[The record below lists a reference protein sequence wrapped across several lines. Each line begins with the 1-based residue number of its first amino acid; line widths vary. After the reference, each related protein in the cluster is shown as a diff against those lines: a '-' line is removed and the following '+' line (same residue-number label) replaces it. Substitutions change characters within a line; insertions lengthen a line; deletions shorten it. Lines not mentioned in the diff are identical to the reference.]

1 MKQKIIII
9 KQKLAWKAERSSFS
23 RTLGLAEKWQRLER
37 EADVNHACFGCMNGL
52 VLWSLKPAGQ
62 SSRGVPGLIL
72 PSAENQQG
80 FTVVSGGIA
89 NHGLYLDEFVK
100 GDVVRF
106 FELFA
111 NVE

>member
-1 MKQKIIII
+1 M
-9 KQKLAWKAERSSFS
+9 
-23 RTLGLAEKWQRLER
+23 AEKWQRLER

-62 SSRGVPGLIL
+62 SSRGVLGLIL

-89 NHGLYLDEFVK
+89 LDEFVK

>member
-1 MKQKIIII
+1 MKQKIKI

-23 RTLGLAEKWQRLER
+23 RTLGLAEVWQRLGR
-37 EADVNHACFGCMNGL
+37 EADVNRVCFGCMNGL
-52 VLWSLKPAGQ
+52 VLWSLKSVGQ
-62 SSRGVPGLIL
+62 SSRDVTGLIFS
-72 PSAENQQG
+72 SAEYQQG

-89 NHGLYLDEFVK
+89 NHGLYLDEFVE
-100 GDVVRF
+100 GDVVCF